1 MGLDKVIRGGAIFS
15 LAGTVLLILLISIL
29 LAYPVVKNC
38 SNDGKCDYRSTAPMP
53 LGYFI
58 NPIFVAGALFVIATG
73 IGLMRFAKWYKYK
86 RSI

>member
-1 MGLDKVIRGGAIFS
+1 LRLDTLIRGGAVFS

-38 SNDGKCDYRSTAPMP
+38 SNDDKCDYRSTAPAP
-53 LGYFI
+53 LSYLVK
-58 NPIFVAGALFVIATG
+58 PIPVAVALFVIATG

-86 RSI
+86 

>member
-29 LAYPVVKNC
+29 LAYPVVKYC

-53 LGYFI
+53 LSYFI
-58 NPIFVAGALFVIATG
+58 NPVFVAGALFIIATG